1 MLILHLVRVVRR
13 HPWISATGLCALGA
27 SGFAVMAAPVLSEE
41 HQRHD
46 HAIKLLGGSIEAS
59 GHGYDGSIYGE

>member
-1 MLILHLVRVVRR
+1 MLILHLIRVVRR
-13 HPWISATGLCALGA
+13 HPWISAIGLVGLGA

-46 HAIKLLGGSIEAS
+46 HAVKGLRGNIKAS